1 MRHTLMVSSD
11 SMYNEIEVEPES
23 EDSKCNDMPDQDSIN
38 ICVIRDYY
46 TNNKTNI
53 HEELNSKIPSD
64 NRRRYIDIFV
74 YT

>member
-1 MRHTLMVSSD
+1 MVSSD